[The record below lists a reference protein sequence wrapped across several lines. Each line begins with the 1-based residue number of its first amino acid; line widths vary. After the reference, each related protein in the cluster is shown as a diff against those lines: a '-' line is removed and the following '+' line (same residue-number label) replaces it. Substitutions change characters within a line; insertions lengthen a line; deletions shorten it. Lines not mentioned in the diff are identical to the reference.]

1 MSSTATLEE
10 IAELRRLCTYSGD
23 IAQQA
28 ITSFIL
34 QGSDNGAG
42 KAL

>member
-1 MSSTATLEE
+1 MSTATIEE
-10 IAELRRLCTYSGD
+10 IAELRRLCIYSGD

-28 ITSFIL
+28 IISFIL
-34 QGSDNGAG
+34 QGSDNRAG